1 MNAPATVEIEQATK
15 VLNIYQR
22 INEVRRLCPYIKKNK
37 EVSGAGT
44 YMAVTHD
51 HVTAELRP
59 YLIEQGIVIVP
70 RLVSSHVA
78 DTGTF
83 TKSNIP
89 IIRYEARY
97 EIDFVNMDDPQDRVT
112 VPIESHALDQGDKA
126 PGKAASYATKY
137 AALKLF
143 SIETGDREEER
154 IETKGEKPNLKSS
167 ATTGSVDALPADR
180 REVIARIA
188 SSIVDCFEA
197 GQEQE
202 AFKVCSEVT
211 DTDEKVALWHMLK
224 PHSKIRRR
232 LTEMGEVARKL
243 AGHVPP
249 ERDPAAHRRD

>member
-1 MNAPATVEIEQATK
+1 VNAPAQAVEVEQR

-59 YLIEQGIVIVP
+59 YLIAQGIVIVP
-70 RLVSSHVA
+70 RLMSSHVA

-97 EIDFVNMDDPQDRVT
+97 EIDFVNMDDPADRVT

-154 IETKGEKPNLKSS
+154 IEVKGDKPNLRSS
-167 ATTGSVDALPADR
+167 GTQGSVEALPDDR
-180 REVIARIA
+180 REAIARVM
-188 SSIVDCFEA
+188 SGIVDCFEA

-202 AFKVCSEVT
+202 AFKAYSEVT
-211 DTDEKVALWHMLK
+211 DQDERVALWHMLK
-224 PHSKIRRR
+224 PHSAMRRR
-232 LTEMGEVARKL
+232 LKDMGEAARL
-243 AGHVPP
+243 AAGHKPA
-249 ERDPAAHRRD
+249 ERDPSLHRRD

>member
-1 MNAPATVEIEQATK
+1 MNAPAQAAEVEVR

-70 RLVSSHVA
+70 RLISSHVA

-97 EIDFVNMDDPQDRVT
+97 EIDFVNMDDPADRVT

-167 ATTGSVDALPADR
+167 ATTGSVEALTPER
-180 REVIARIA
+180 REVIARVM

-197 GQEQE
+197 GQESE
-202 AFKVCSEVT
+202 AFKAYSEVA
-211 DTDEKVALWHMLK
+211 DTDERVALWHMLK

-232 LTEMGEVARKL
+232 LTDMADAARRA
-243 AGHVPP
+243 AGQVPP
-249 ERDPAAHRRD
+249 KRDPSLHRRD